1 MMSIFNKAKKVYNEQ
16 KAFGEL
22 AKTLKEMEE
31 KQKDPRYNEPK
42 GKYKASEAEI
52 DEAIEMNEIYK
63 RAKEL
68 ILKAQRGQIGYGLD
82 KYPETLNADTW
93 SMIETMHHIIDESVD
108 KLHYE
113 VMLLVKLE
121 RQAEKELEKLKS
133 GITIADGVDVDK
145 LTRQVLDALR
155 NERF

>member
-1 MMSIFNKAKKVYNEQ
+1 MSIFNKAKKVYNEQ

-42 GKYKASEAEI
+42 GKHKASESEI